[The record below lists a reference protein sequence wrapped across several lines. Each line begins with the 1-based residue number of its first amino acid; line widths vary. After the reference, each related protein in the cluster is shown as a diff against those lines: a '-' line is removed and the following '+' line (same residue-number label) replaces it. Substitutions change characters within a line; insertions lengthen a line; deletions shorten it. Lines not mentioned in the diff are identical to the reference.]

1 MIFASLNRTFFRT
14 LVHFVLIKKYFR
26 PYHRQ
31 SGLRTE
37 HQRPLPDKFYTNSD
51 ADIFPDR
58 VLHPEKYQNNQQQVN
73 KRQDLGVP
81 EQRKTTSF
89 RETAII
95 ALKLSQ
101 SIMNLYETVS
111 PYLYA
116 K

>member
-1 MIFASLNRTFFRT
+1 MHFLSLYTYFNSTNN
-14 LVHFVLIKKYFR
+14 FR

-73 KRQDLGVP
+73 ERQDFGVP

-116 K
+116 TT

>member
-1 MIFASLNRTFFRT
+1 MQKFWGY
-14 LVHFVLIKKYFR
+14 VLESSCVKKYFR

-58 VLHPEKYQNNQQQVN
+58 VLHPEKYQTNQQQVN